1 MKEECFTILSQNG
14 LLISKCKDIMVV
26 PHSSSDYKRPY
37 WIVTG
42 DENEFILGCYETEKQ
57 AIKVIREIYE
67 CDGKYIMPM
76 WDDVKEGE

>member
-26 PHSSSDYKRPY
+26 PHSSSDYRRPY

-42 DENEFILGCYETEKQ
+42 DENEFMLGCYETARQ

-67 CDGKYIMPM
+67 CDGK
-76 WDDVKEGE
+76 